1 MPGKLALAQTKPLT
15 LKGYPMSKLKAKF
28 LALPKPV
35 QYMIAA
41 FVLIVIVGT
50 LARMG

>member
-1 MPGKLALAQTKPLT
+1 
-15 LKGYPMSKLKAKF
+15 MSKLKAKF

-35 QYMIAA
+35 QYMLAA
-41 FVLIVIVGT
+41 FALIVIAGT

>member
-1 MPGKLALAQTKPLT
+1 MPGKLALAQTKPPT

-50 LARMG
+50 LSKMG

>member
-1 MPGKLALAQTKPLT
+1 
-15 LKGYPMSKLKAKF
+15 MSKLKAKF

-35 QYMIAA
+35 RYMIAA

-50 LARMG
+50 LARVG